1 MFVYKH
7 ATVLPDELCKVNS
20 FNLTYEQKVITDVKK
35 RKFIQMSGATFLHQK
50 V

>member
-1 MFVYKH
+1 MFVYKQ
-7 ATVLPDELCKVNS
+7 ATVLPEGLCKVDF